1 MINKNK
7 VALAIL
13 LTFGINTSLQANYA
27 SFERYPHAEHSAMYE
42 LQENENILGDPRQFL
57 NENGSFILQTEEWLQ
72 IQLFTEA
79 AKGLPTTEES
89 MRNYFQ
95 MTDLV
100 AFDGVY
106 NELLKSY
113 EEINDIASM
122 WSGPGGHMNK
132 MVTLAGDLM
141 VYSNTA
147 VWSAT
152 TLEDATEAL
161 LAAAKSG
168 DQQKFEESKMITL
181 IVLKSMQE
189 KTERFYKDTTKMD
202 DELTIFS
209 ETLREQ
215 SIKLAEVERINA
227 VILENDGTAQQYHIE
242 KLIREKDELNAEY
255 TKWVTV
261 GATTPT
267 YAWVYPLG
275 TIAAIGT
282 AAASTAYAVD
292 LKIRLD
298 AKKEELEKARDELTT
313 TLAVRTSWVLATT
326 NIDKIQ
332 EPMLE
337 ARKSLNKLRGGWSQ
351 LNSQIKGV
359 LILIDEIDSES
370 AIHNPNDF
378 IAAFS
383 TALLVDQI
391 RGGWIDVGNIAKAWQ
406 LNAYITESHEYKFK
420 LGN

>member
-89 MRNYFQ
+89 MKTYFQ
-95 MTDLV
+95 ITDHV

-113 EEINDIASM
+113 EEINDIASL
-122 WSGPGGHMNK
+122 WSGPSGHMSK
-132 MVTLAGDLM
+132 MVNLAGDLM
-141 VYSNTA
+141 VYSKSV

-152 TLEDATEAL
+152 KLEDATEDL
-161 LAAAKSG
+161 LAAARAG
-168 DQQKFEESKMITL
+168 DEVKFQESKMMTL
-181 IVLKSMQE
+181 ALLSIMQNQ
-189 KTERFYKDTTKMD
+189 TESFYKDTTKMD

-209 ETLREQ
+209 ETLSLQAKR
-215 SIKLAEVERINA
+215 LAEVERLNA
-227 VILENDGTAQQYHIE
+227 GILLNDGTAEQYHIE
-242 KLIREKDELNAEY
+242 ELVREKDELNAEY

-275 TIAAIGT
+275 TIAAIGA

-298 AKKEELEKARDELTT
+298 AKKEDLERARDKLTT
-313 TLAVRTSWVLATT
+313 TQAVYTSWVLATT
-326 NIDKIQ
+326 NIDRIQ
-332 EPMLE
+332 EPMLA
-337 ARKSLNKLRGGWSQ
+337 ARNSLNKLRGGWSQ

-359 LILIDEIDSES
+359 LMLIESIDSES
-370 AIHNPNDF
+370 VIHNPNSLT
-378 IAAFS
+378 AAFS
-383 TALLVDQI
+383 TSSIVENI
-391 RGGWIDVGNIAKAWQ
+391 ICGWNDVGNTASAWQ
-406 LNAYITESHEYKFK
+406 LNAYITESLEYRFK